1 MSVALP
7 ATSSSVEEEEEEEEE
22 VVAAVV
28 GVSVSVDFQEYRVER
43 GEEDRKEIS
52 VSTVVSLNILISRF
66 AIALRCGVVMK
77 TTPVL
82 LWHVSA

>member
-28 GVSVSVDFQEYRVER
+28 GVDVSVDFQEYRVER

-52 VSTVVSLNILISRF
+52 VSRSSLFKYFNISIRHR
-66 AIALRCGVVMK
+66 AALRCRYEDNTSIVM
-77 TTPVL
+77 
-82 LWHVSA
+82 AR